1 MRCLRP
7 DCGSVA
13 ADELNVSVN
22 VSFTYEQE
30 ELEYTGETDYMDP
43 LVKIGTW
50 CSECERTTLLPDWQA
65 AVIKSVEE
73 R

>member
-1 MRCLRP
+1 
-7 DCGSVA
+7 
-13 ADELNVSVN
+13 
-22 VSFTYEQE
+22 
-30 ELEYTGETDYMDP
+30 MDP